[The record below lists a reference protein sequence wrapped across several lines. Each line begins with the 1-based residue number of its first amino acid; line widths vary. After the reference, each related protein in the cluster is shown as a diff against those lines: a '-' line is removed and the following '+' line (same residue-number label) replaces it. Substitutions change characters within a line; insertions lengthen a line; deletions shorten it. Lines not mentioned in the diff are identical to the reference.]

1 MSDPSFHQELKFTLF
16 TFKRLR
22 FKPLFQAQKEILT
35 FTFSIQ
41 SFVNVLLMELLA
53 DILKVV
59 LPSLIVFA
67 TCYFTVKHF
76 LDTESKKRLAEIR
89 LANQN
94 VVTPMRLQAYE
105 RIAIFL
111 ERINPHTLVTR
122 THKSGMS
129 ARLLQS
135 ELTKMIRTEFEHNL
149 SQQIYMSNHSWEM
162 VKTAKEEITKLVNVA
177 ASKLPDTATGVELS
191 QMILQISQQIEK
203 MPTQVALEY
212 IKKEVGQVF

>member
-1 MSDPSFHQELKFTLF
+1 MNSPTASSDTLGM
-16 TFKRLR
+16 
-22 FKPLFQAQKEILT
+22 IL
-35 FTFSIQ
+35 
-41 SFVNVLLMELLA
+41 
-53 DILKVV
+53 DILKFL
-59 LPSLIVFA
+59 LPSIIVFGA
-67 TCYFTVKHF
+67 GYLTVKNF
-76 LDTESKKRLAEIR
+76 LDTETKRRLAEIR

-94 VVTPMRLQAYE
+94 VVTPMRLSAYE
-105 RIAIFL
+105 RMAIFL
-111 ERINPHTLVTR
+111 ERINPSILLPR

-135 ELTKMIRTEFEHNL
+135 ELTKTIRTEFEHNL
-149 SQQIYMSNHSWEM
+149 SQQIYMSNHAWEM

-177 ASKLPDTATGVELS
+177 ASKLPDTATGIELS

>member
-1 MSDPSFHQELKFTLF
+1 MPNTSSDTLSNIIDLLKY
-16 TFKRLR
+16 
-22 FKPLFQAQKEILT
+22 
-35 FTFSIQ
+35 
-41 SFVNVLLMELLA
+41 LLPC
-53 DILKVV
+53 VV
-59 LPSLIVFA
+59 VFGA
-67 TCYFTVKHF
+67 AYLTVKNF
-76 LDTESKKRLAEIR
+76 LDTETKRRLAEIR

-94 VVTPMRLQAYE
+94 VVTPIRLQAYE
-105 RIAIFL
+105 RISIFL
-111 ERINPHTLVTR
+111 ERINPNILITR

-135 ELTKMIRTEFEHNL
+135 ELTKAIRTEFEHNL
-149 SQQIYMSNHSWEM
+149 SQQIYMSNHAWEM

-191 QMILQISQQIEK
+191 QMILQIGQQIEK

>member
-1 MSDPSFHQELKFTLF
+1 MNFEL
-16 TFKRLR
+16 
-22 FKPLFQAQKEILT
+22 I
-35 FTFSIQ
+35 ID
-41 SFVNVLLMELLA
+41 LLK
-53 DILKVV
+53 IVIPCV
-59 LPSLIVFA
+59 IVFLG
-67 TCYFTVKHF
+67 CFLTVRHF
-76 LDTESKKRLAEIR
+76 LDTEARKRLAEIR
-89 LANQN
+89 LANQG

-105 RIAIFL
+105 RLAIFL
-111 ERINPHTLVTR
+111 ERIHPHMIVTR
-122 THKSGMS
+122 VHKSGMS

-135 ELTKMIRTEFEHNL
+135 ELTKVIRTEFEHNL
-149 SQQIYMSNHSWEM
+149 SQQIYMSNHAWEM

>member
-1 MSDPSFHQELKFTLF
+1 MNPTNASADTLSNIIDVLKFL
-16 TFKRLR
+16 
-22 FKPLFQAQKEILT
+22 
-35 FTFSIQ
+35 
-41 SFVNVLLMELLA
+41 
-53 DILKVV
+53 
-59 LPSLIVFA
+59 LPSIVVFA
-67 TCYFTVKHF
+67 AGYLTVKNF
-76 LDTESKKRLAEIR
+76 LDTETKRRLAEIR

-105 RIAIFL
+105 RMAIFL
-111 ERINPHTLVTR
+111 ERINPNILITR
-122 THKSGMS
+122 VHKSGMS

-149 SQQIYMSNHSWEM
+149 SQQIYMSNHAWEM

-177 ASKLPDTATGVELS
+177 ASKLPDTATGVDLS
-191 QMILQISQQIEK
+191 HMILQISQQIDK

>member
-1 MSDPSFHQELKFTLF
+1 MIIFTTHPVPIGIGTTRNKKTMNNPANSTDALG
-16 TFKRLR
+16 L
-22 FKPLFQAQKEILT
+22 IL
-35 FTFSIQ
+35 
-41 SFVNVLLMELLA
+41 
-53 DILKVV
+53 DILKFL
-59 LPSLIVFA
+59 LPSIIVFGA
-67 TCYFTVKHF
+67 GYLTVKNF
-76 LDTESKKRLAEIR
+76 LDTETKRRLAEIR

-105 RIAIFL
+105 RMAIFL
-111 ERINPHTLVTR
+111 ERINPNILITR

-149 SQQIYMSNHSWEM
+149 SQQIYMSNHAWEM

-177 ASKLPDTATGVELS
+177 SSKLPDTATGVELS

>member
-1 MSDPSFHQELKFTLF
+1 MD
-16 TFKRLR
+16 
-22 FKPLFQAQKEILT
+22 QAA
-35 FTFSIQ
+35 SA
-41 SFVNVLLMELLA
+41 VLLDIFKILLPC
-53 DILKVV
+53 LV
-59 LPSLIVFA
+59 VFA
-67 TCYFTVKHF
+67 AAYFTVRNF
-76 LDTESKKRLAEIR
+76 LDTETKRRLAEIR
-89 LANQN
+89 LANQS
-94 VVTPMRLQAYE
+94 VVTPVRLQAYE

-111 ERINPHTLVTR
+111 ERINPNILVTR
-122 THKSGMS
+122 VHKSGMS

-135 ELTKMIRTEFEHNL
+135 ELTKVIRTEFEHNL

-191 QMILQISQQIEK
+191 QMILQVAQQIDK

>member
-1 MSDPSFHQELKFTLF
+1 MIIFTLHPRFNPELKFMPNGTTSTDTLGM
-16 TFKRLR
+16 
-22 FKPLFQAQKEILT
+22 IL
-35 FTFSIQ
+35 
-41 SFVNVLLMELLA
+41 
-53 DILKVV
+53 DILKFL
-59 LPSLIVFA
+59 LPSIIVFGA
-67 TCYFTVKHF
+67 GYLTVKNF
-76 LDTESKKRLAEIR
+76 LDTETKRRLAEIR

-105 RIAIFL
+105 RMAIFL
-111 ERINPHTLVTR
+111 ERINPNILITR

-149 SQQIYMSNHSWEM
+149 SQQIYMSNHAWEM

-177 ASKLPDTATGVELS
+177 SSKLPDTATGVDLS

>member
-1 MSDPSFHQELKFTLF
+1 MLLQTDSNPVDVVIEVLKY
-16 TFKRLR
+16 
-22 FKPLFQAQKEILT
+22 
-35 FTFSIQ
+35 
-41 SFVNVLLMELLA
+41 LLPCL
-53 DILKVV
+53 V
-59 LPSLIVFA
+59 VFA
-67 TCYFTVKHF
+67 AGYLTVKNF
-76 LDTESKKRLAEIR
+76 LDTETKRRLAEIR

-105 RIAIFL
+105 RMAIFL
-111 ERINPHTLVTR
+111 ERINPNILITR

-135 ELTKMIRTEFEHNL
+135 ELTKVIRTEFEHNL
-149 SQQIYMSNHSWEM
+149 SQQIYMSNHAWEM

-191 QMILQISQQIEK
+191 HMILQISQQIEK